1 MLTHELISY
10 LDDLLRVSEFSDYCP
25 NGLQVAG
32 HAEINK
38 IVAGVSISQ
47 ELIEHAVDVHA
58 NAILVHHGLFW
69 QNDDPRI
76 IGVKKQRLQTLL
88 NNNINL
94 IAYHLPLDFH
104 PVYGN
109 NIIFAQKLGIE
120 VTAAIPPF
128 YCGKLMQE
136 YSSEQFTKHIY
147 ECLGQQPVCIAA
159 GGHKISTVAWCVGKA
174 PDFIEQVANQNID
187 AYITGEISEAS
198 VYIARESGVHL
209 FAAGHYASERYG
221 VQALGKHIAE
231 RYQASVDFIDTPNPI

>member
-10 LDDLLRVSEFSDYCP
+10 LDDLLQVSEFSDYCP

-32 HAEINK
+32 HAEITK
-38 IVAGVSISQ
+38 IVTGVSISQ
-47 ELIEHAVDVHA
+47 ELIEHAVDVNA

-88 NNNINL
+88 TNNINL

-104 PVYGN
+104 SVYGN

-120 VTAAIPPF
+120 VADAIPPF
-128 YCGKLMQE
+128 YCGKLSQE
-136 YSSEQFTKHIY
+136 YSTEQLAQHIQ
-147 ECLGQQPVCIAA
+147 ECLGQQPVCIVA

-209 FAAGHYASERYG
+209 FAVGHYASERYG
-221 VQALGKHIAE
+221 VQALGKHLAE
-231 RYQASVDFIDTPNPI
+231 RYQASVDFIDIPNPI